1 MFPYF
6 VIRLMIT
13 SLLVW
18 YFLCI
23 QLFLSSVMRSVFI
36 SVLGMN
42 PFASSLLM
50 SVLHF
55 LSNFS
60 SCVQLLAC
68 LSNCEVQTPYAC
80 LFGILQDKSGYATI
94 PNENASLLSY
104 VSVKILLCCMLICRS
119 RNVTLLSS
127 SFSLFSYRFLWYIR
141 VL

>member
-1 MFPYF
+1 MFLYF
-6 VIRLMIT
+6 MIMFMMP

-18 YFLCI
+18 YFFCI

-55 LSNFS
+55 LANFS
-60 SCVQLLAC
+60 TCVQLLAC

-80 LFGILQDKSGYATI
+80 FLGILPDKSGYATI
-94 PNENASLLSY
+94 PNEKASLLSY
-104 VSVKILLCCMLICRS
+104 VSVKRVFFCMLICRS
-119 RNVTLLSS
+119 KNVTLLSS
-127 SFSLFSYRFLWYIR
+127 SFSLFQ
-141 VL
+141 